1 MPYKY
6 GWGVEES
13 GAGLNYGQNEESDGS
28 VVTGQ
33 YRVLLPDGRT
43 QIVRYPGD
51 SQTIWDS
58 PSKIVY
64 SPGTPARHGPCPI
77 ILSISNEIFSIRKKY
92 FKIFCL

>member
-13 GAGLNYGQNEESDGS
+13 GKGLNYGQNEESDGS

-43 QIVRYPGD
+43 QIVRY
-51 SQTIWDS
+51 SQGIHLELYLVS
-58 PSKIVY
+58 AGLGS
-64 SPGTPARHGPCPI
+64 SEFN
-77 ILSISNEIFSIRKKY
+77 S
-92 FKIFCL
+92 